1 MDQRQPDPTRVAS
14 GPTMATSGLR
24 GSAQFAYGRGTLKSE
39 LEGKVAVVTGASGGI
54 GEALVAAFV
63 AEGASVIAGSRRGVD
78 ASDRVVSV
86 TGDVRNPAD
95 MHALMARGVERFGRV
110 DVCVVNAG
118 IWPEE
123 VAPLHAMSEARVR
136 EVVETN
142 LLGAMWTA
150 RAFLFALA
158 QTGPREDGHGASL
171 IFIGSTAGRFGERGH
186 AEYATTKAALR
197 GLMLSLKNEIVLLD
211 PHGRVNLV
219 EPGWTVTPMAEA
231 ALAEGGAMDRV
242 TRTMALRQLAKP
254 DDVAAS
260 VLFFASPTLARHLTG
275 QTLVVA
281 GGMEGR
287 TIW

>member
-1 MDQRQPDPTRVAS
+1 
-14 GPTMATSGLR
+14 MATSGFR
-24 GSAQFAYGRGTLKSE
+24 AAAQIAYERSALKSE

-54 GEALVAAFV
+54 GEALVAALS
-63 AEGASVIAGSRRGVD
+63 AEGACVVAGSRRGVLE
-78 ASDRVVSV
+78 SERVISV
-86 TGDVRNPAD
+86 VGDVRSAAD
-95 MHALMARGVERFGRV
+95 MQALMARGVERFGRV

-136 EVVETN
+136 EVIETN

-150 RAFLFALA
+150 RAFVFALA

-171 IFIGSTAGRFGERGH
+171 VFIGSTAGLFGERGH

-197 GLMLSLKNEIVLLD
+197 GLMLSLKNEIVLVD

-231 ALAEGGAMDRV
+231 ALAEGGATLRV

-254 DDVAAS
+254 EDVAAS
-260 VLFFASPTLARHLTG
+260 VLFFASPALARHLTG